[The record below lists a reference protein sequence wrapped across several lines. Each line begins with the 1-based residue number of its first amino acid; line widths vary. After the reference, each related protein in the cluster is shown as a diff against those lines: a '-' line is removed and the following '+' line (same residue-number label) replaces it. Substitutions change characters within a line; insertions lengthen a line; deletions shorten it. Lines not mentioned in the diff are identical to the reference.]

1 MADESERAHL
11 VDQRTRYLQTRVSW
25 EAEGEQELM
34 IGQLQACEWVKVWRK
49 TGVRV
54 QRKVVVRL

>member
-1 MADESERAHL
+1 MHL
-11 VDQRTRYLQTRVSW
+11 VDQRTRYLQARVSG

-34 IGQLQACEWVKVWRK
+34 IGQLQACELVRVWRK

-54 QRKVVVRL
+54 QRRVVVQP